1 MTRAIEVTDF
11 KDVNEGLL
19 KLTKQ
24 AADSDVFQ
32 YTIKNKGTVNGDV
45 LGSDI
50 QTPTYDYYTRANDD
64 ADTTQTTKLTGKSF
78 DDTDAIYLRA
88 IMSDGSL
95 WDKDN
100 ARIGAYLSGG
110 GNTDK
115 SILADDVPGV
125 EHYYRIPLGSYTS
138 VKLLRINKNYDVD
151 QLPIDGDISATSG
164 NVWNSS
170 QIVTLNR
177 GSTYS
182 ISKNNW
188 NSSYEFTSELREYIE
203 YSTNNFTP
211 GATDNGQDN
220 PVKDTNYIW
229 KEAYASKNNGSQAD
243 DAIDDT
249 LFGMT
254 NTTDGNGN
262 FWLMYGT
269 KYVENVTTEK
279 ESSAEFIKQF
289 KVDNDTPSVMTVTQ
303 NGTLSAP
310 SHPTTSPAEFAAGS
324 RNVSTYYDTDVTATD
339 TAGND
344 ITFTNSGGNTVF
356 DYKNAA
362 GTTASAVRITE
373 TFTNT
378 VNVGAITVQKKILK
392 PGSDPAEYLDEDT
405 ATFTFRVQLKKVFG
419 VSGLNVGTTNSPY
432 TDVSAT
438 KLKSDSNE
446 DTDFTGMTQVSN
458 SGEYYGQFTLKNGEK
473 LTISGIPV
481 GTEYKITETATSD
494 SNYQQNST
502 TMSDFE
508 TVTKG
513 TLTNGI
519 SSVVGNNETIVNV
532 RQTGTLKLAKSLG
545 DFAAINGKTV
555 GTPFKFNVTLTVPE
569 GVDLTD
575 YISDLKSFGDYNHTD
590 GTQIYSFSK
599 TVYDN
604 GSTVDIS
611 GIPYGTTF
619 LVSEDSESSA
629 GTVSTP
635 SEVSEP
641 NSDPANTIDEAETTV
656 TITNNYPA
664 ILNLQKAVTGDAPI
678 LSETFTFNVKLTGLT
693 GTPTIKKVVTDENSV
708 TTETVI
714 DNPADFDVD
723 IKSTDTVKITGIPK
737 NTTYT
742 VSEPDQPENWS
753 IDNSNSEGLTGTFN
767 NAAITTIPTA
777 KITNTYTK
785 PRKIL
790 TLQKVD
796 SSRNN
801 ALVTFSDASKGAQ
814 FVLLRLKNAFNLE
827 NDSSDFQNLI
837 NQNKYTDS
845 ENTYVD
851 TVYNNNGSNYS
862 TGTSGQFDITESVSF
877 EFGDYYYF
885 FYEVTAPEGY
895 QKNNSVAGKIFKV
908 DEWEKTVAYP
918 NMPNSTD
925 VTAKKEDQDTKT
937 GLPGAEFDLYYKPT
951 AKRTTYTINE
961 SETSPKL
968 MASTSLNP
976 NTIEPTGVYNET
988 TITTP
993 KYNYTAAEAP
1003 SASES
1008 SWILPRTDNDYIF
1021 FRDYEPG
1028 TADYD
1033 PGLDKHA
1040 WLWTG
1045 FETNVYGQQ
1054 KEIKYD
1060 HSYWYAAQ
1068 FSGSG
1073 KSTVQYAVWER
1084 FVDRY
1089 DGRDTIIWKIQPP
1102 DGYTKVRFL
1111 LYHNN
1116 DCIRTTKE
1124 FTYKLGKLYTKT
1136 SWGGIYSNGNYYEV
1150 PVGES
1155 NWSTYYNANQ
1165 TTTGSSNT
1173 IKDSRLAST
1182 TNLYQADRYVATPQ
1196 KVVFHCNCKT
1206 VWHNIHIE
1214 FFSDSAGEHPVGQAF
1229 PGYMMEPYA
1238 YANNEYRISGYLTYE
1253 LTIPDG
1259 ANYFRINDGVT
1270 NGGTY
1275 GYYTKITRLY
1285 NENNNPLIEGKR
1297 AMEYKN
1303 YHNYFKIDSGD
1314 VNNTQNLKLKTWSNS
1329 FIKSVGDD
1337 PNKIYSDNNAIES
1350 DYDYVYFAAPST
1362 WGNHIYA
1369 YFYGGGNLRED
1380 NWQRACYS
1388 IWPGVEPVGTEY
1400 KADEAGTDDVE
1411 HHSDIYTYSY
1421 TGDLYGGT
1429 TSATPTN
1436 PDSTFAWGDYTVY
1449 KFRVPLGDRTNY
1461 SKVIFNNGLSKWNGG
1476 KETGVITY
1484 HSGYLY
1490 KKNGSSEKFYDEKP
1504 TYVYTGRGDNLYVR
1518 ISGTD
1523 FTTSG
1528 TDLYNWDDLHVVFYY
1543 SNNQAIQGGKG
1554 YVMKYSGTKD
1564 GYTYYSVPIPENAVS
1579 FTVNNGKNKSS
1590 PHNKSISTKYEILP
1604 LDEDGDENLTQTFTK
1619 GNMVYTLAS
1628 DALTK
1633 TAPLFS
1639 DSGTTETISSDTP
1652 NPSPRGDY
1660 VYIKDETGSTLSTTP
1675 PTFIFYDSNNT
1686 VLTSPTVNT
1695 HLADGSAKWYSVGI
1709 PLNATKFEINGGSAE
1724 YPIYEKKAEGTSD
1737 NFTPGGM
1744 YYKALTNQTL
1754 EILWPTFTT
1763 TTGAT
1768 NNTDDSWGS
1777 NARGDA
1783 LYLVC
1788 NDVSGW
1794 YNGTDTIMT
1803 VTFYNESGQAIKNGT
1818 KSDIKAN
1825 YIGDL
1830 TSANPGVSGSSTSV
1844 EDAVGSWFKV
1854 NIPKDAVSFEVKYG
1868 SPASKTTVKGDIY
1881 EKRNKTSSYR
1891 NDYTLGDMQYRILNT
1906 QTGGKY
1912 DLERFYPLFNES
1924 ETYTLEVS
1932 DSKTIDSSA
1941 GITLVD
1947 EEEVEPYID
1956 AAVATPV
1963 VTENGTTD
1971 SLVLHATSSNT
1982 ITYTWQ
1988 EGQAGDG
1995 LLRFNDTN
2003 TGWGTVYATFY
2014 KSDNTRISREKMTAD
2029 GTNQFKVGVPSI
2041 DNYPTLSYVVF
2052 SKQDASDTDIKTG
2065 HISLTSTNTYGKNKI
2080 FNATKS
2086 TNGTRSYLFW
2096 EPITGYANNQYCEF
2110 FTSNSSSSLIN
2121 YPTTSPWNNY
2131 IQDTNLLKYN
2141 TDDGPNK
2148 QKVKIV
2154 KIPENATY
2162 VRFACSLDQSD
2173 NRWTDIMSID
2183 SITKGKGLSVTNATA
2198 PVTTTEFDLQTYN
2211 LNDGSISYSGAL
2223 ENYTG
2228 SGTTE
2233 VIYSSQFQPEDR
2245 YGYIGTTSNMYDTNG
2260 TGNTTNNF
2268 VKVVDEYDD
2277 NGTTKHYLT
2286 DPHILFYS
2294 DNGTTPINTNV
2305 TGTSQNN
2312 YGIKLNPDTT
2322 PASYPNIDGT
2332 KYAAYGNGTTATPY
2346 LVRLPKNAKY
2356 AKIFDG
2362 NTLVGSIVALTDSD
2376 GKTGG
2381 ITLTVTKP
2389 ESDKIVTATH
2399 PDRGSAEIQT
2409 AQKKTDIDY
2418 IYFTDVNSTMGSN
2431 IRAYYFGDTAG
2442 EFSPWPG
2449 VAPSYSYTD
2458 NSGNTVYVFQPP
2470 TVTGNTA
2477 KSYPYVMF
2485 NDGSVYGTAKM
2496 TEAKP
2501 YTSAGNYKLN
2511 SAGLRY
2517 GTTVPTAN
2525 TYSLTNAQSS
2535 EVKTSSPTVDFN
2547 STNTNGKY
2555 IFFVDNGPKNLT
2567 TAELAGTHTPLD
2579 DVHII
2584 FYSDAAGRTPVGTA
2598 DGYVMDN
2605 LSRTYTKKDDQ
2616 GNPLTGATS
2625 GTVYR
2630 MAIPNDAK
2638 YFKIT
2643 NGVGKGTGESVN
2655 ERSSVVTKISQNG
2668 LYQFVDSTTIIDK
2681 ENDTTPSSV
2690 SDYWNSEDTP
2700 AAASNLNDH
2709 QYYLEL
2715 INEREPEEEE
2725 DDAVL
2730 QEENE
2735 IHLATIVTGTDGKQ
2749 DYIKWLKLN
2758 NEGTEVDWR
2767 YLDHTVADIY
2777 DPVTKQPKIKTVKVI
2792 KTGSYYWV
2800 ESKAPNGYEPDE
2812 IPTHPFTVTGNESK
2826 AVSKTIQNKKS
2837 DTPTN
2842 KITLTKTAKEKVGDT
2857 DIGSLLGNAQFLLY
2871 VNDGNDDDDDDT
2883 LAGAFSLADG
2893 EYTYGSGTVNT
2904 GTNYLITGNDDSDTN
2919 HYGKLVLKGLPAGDY
2934 YFKEINAPDDY
2945 SAIDSNTGTNKRVYF
2960 SIGDNTVEKE
2970 ISCTDEMDAAYI
2982 RLFEHISEKKAAWGD
2997 PTFIFKI
3004 TNTASGAKASYV
3016 ALTVN
3021 DDGTITDTTNHRV
3034 LKWID
3039 SGTEQPFT
3047 ADPINDTL
3055 YKNWLVEATSETEYK
3070 GMYHIDS
3077 QGRIK
3082 VEPGTYS
3089 ITRVPVSR
3097 YEFVTSGNLV
3107 YTTDTEP
3114 TGTYTVNSSGTE
3126 SAETV
3131 TLTAGQTGDIHY
3143 YDKVGYYDKFSQ
3155 VDEKV
3160 NKFYKLESGANKT
3173 IKGIRIADYHST
3185 ATSGELALTGSD
3197 LTIYAIYAD
3206 GTEGELN
3213 STEKAK
3219 ITFSYTDV
3227 DDEPAPFTP
3236 DISSDNKTLTVSD
3249 VADYKGNV
3257 YTITAT
3263 YPYDSDTNFTAKF
3276 DLVFSRT

>member
-1 MTRAIEVTDF
+1 MQAEICNQVLVRLSGTCTFNVTVTADDNPLKSLSGVPYGTTYTVEEYRTGNAANVTSVENEVTTAATLDKSNASPTVNITNNYPAPVHNLKIKEVTDF

-19 KLTKQ
+19 ALTEQ
-24 AADSDVFQ
+24 AADGDVFQ

-50 QTPTYDYYTRANDD
+50 QTPTYDYYTRTNDD
-64 ADTTQTTKLTGKSF
+64 ADTTQTTKLTGQRVIYLNTLSPNGNISWSSSDSRKIVAFFWKDSWSDRKYYKGVKVSSNLYKF
-78 DDTDAIYLRA
+78 SDYPSDYSHVKILRLGDGASAPNYNDGTSNVTEPSYSNHVEFSGFSIDDTYQIT
-88 IMSDGSL
+88 SWGSG
-95 WDKDN
+95 K
-100 ARIGAYLSGG
+100 
-110 GNTDK
+110 T
-115 SILADDVPGV
+115 SICAF
-125 EHYYRIPLGSYTS
+125 E
-138 VKLLRINKNYDVD
+138 KN
-151 QLPIDGDISATSG
+151 G
-164 NVWNSS
+164 
-170 QIVTLNR
+170 
-177 GSTYS
+177 YS
-182 ISKNNW
+182 I
-188 NSSYEFTSELREYIE
+188 
-203 YSTNNFTP
+203 NNFTP
-211 GATDNGQDN
+211 GDTNNGDTK
-220 PVKDTNYIW
+220 PVANTNYIW
-229 KEAYASKNNGSQAD
+229 KEAYADKVAGNNGQAD
-243 DAIDDT
+243 DAINDET
-249 LFGMT
+249 YGMT
-254 NTTDGNGN
+254 NTTDTNGN

-289 KVDNDTPSVMTVTQ
+289 KVDNDNPSVMTVTQ

-310 SHPTTSPAEFAAGS
+310 SYPTTSPAEFAAGS

-344 ITFTNSGGNTVF
+344 ITFTTNSNGNTVF

-378 VNVGAITVQKKILK
+378 VNVGAITVEKKILK

-432 TDVSAT
+432 TGVSAT
-438 KLKSDSNE
+438 KIKKDGNT
-446 DTDFTGMTQVSN
+446 DTDFTGLTEIN
-458 SGEYYGQFTLKNGEK
+458 DSGEKYGQFTLKNGEK

-481 GTEYKITETATSD
+481 GTEYKITEIATSD

-545 DFAAINGKTV
+545 DFAEINGKTST
-555 GTPFKFNVTLTVPE
+555 TPFKFNVTLTVPE
-569 GVDLTD
+569 GVDLTN
-575 YISDLKSFGDYNHTD
+575 YISGLASFDDYDHAG

-599 TVYDN
+599 TVCDN
-604 GSTVDIS
+604 DSTVDIS

-619 LVSEDSESSA
+619 SVSEDSTSSA
-629 GTVSTP
+629 GTIGSLTP
-635 SEVSEP
+635 VVTET

-678 LSETFTFNVKLTGLT
+678 PSETFTFNVKLTGLT

-753 IDNSNSEGLTGTFN
+753 IDNSNSTGLTGTFD

-814 FVLLRLKNAFNLE
+814 FVLMRLSKTLNEETLDWT
-827 NDSSDFQNLI
+827 DSSTLSAFETVI
-837 NQNKYTDS
+837 NADSYTPTTGD
-845 ENTYVD
+845 YVAM
-851 TVYNNNGSNYS
+851 VYDNSGSNYS
-862 TGTSGQFDITESVSF
+862 TGTSGQFDITESASF
-877 EFGDYYYF
+877 EFEDYYYF
-885 FYEVTAPEGY
+885 FYEVTAPNGY
-895 QKNNSVAGKIFKV
+895 QKNNSVTGKVFQV
-908 DEWEKTVAYP
+908 VEQETVVAYP
-918 NMPNSTD
+918 NMPDSKD
-925 VTAKKEDQDTKT
+925 VTAKKEDQDTRT
-937 GLPGAEFDLYYKPT
+937 GLPGAEFDLYYKPD

-968 MASTSLNP
+968 MASTSLNTK
-976 NTIEPTGVYNET
+976 NIEPTDVHNET

-993 KYNYTAAEAP
+993 KYNYTAAEGP

-1028 TADYD
+1028 TADHD

-1089 DGRDTIIWKIQPP
+1089 DGKDTIIWKIQPP

-1150 PVGES
+1150 PVAES

-1275 GYYTKITRLY
+1275 GYHTKITRLY

-1297 AMEYKN
+1297 AIEYKN
-1303 YHNYFKIDSGD
+1303 YHNYFKIDSSD

-1337 PNKIYSDNNAIES
+1337 PNKIYKDNNAIES

-1421 TGDLYGGT
+1421 TGGLYGGT

-1461 SKVIFNNGLSKWNGG
+1461 SKVIFNNGLSKWEGG

-1518 ISGTD
+1518 INGTD

-1590 PHNKSISTKYEILP
+1590 PHNKRIPTKYEILP
-1604 LDEDGDENLTQTFTK
+1604 LDETGNENLTQTFTK

-1628 DALTK
+1628 DTLTK

-1639 DSGTTETISSDTP
+1639 DAGSTETISSNTP

-1660 VYIKDETGSTLSTTP
+1660 IYIKDENGSTLSTTP
-1675 PTFIFYDSNNT
+1675 PTFTFYDSNNNA
-1686 VLTSPTVNT
+1686 LTSPNVNT
-1695 HLADGSAKWYSVGI
+1695 HEPDGSVKWYSVGI
-1709 PLNATKFEINGGSAE
+1709 PLNATKFKINGGSAE

-1737 NFTPGGM
+1737 NFTLGGM

-1788 NDVSGW
+1788 DDVSDW

-1818 KSDIKAN
+1818 NSDIKAN

-1854 NIPKDAVSFEVKYG
+1854 NIPKGAVSFEAKYSG
-1868 SPASKTTVKGDIY
+1868 SPSKTTVKGDIY

-1947 EEEVEPYID
+1947 EEEVELYID
-1956 AAVATPV
+1956 AAVATPA
-1963 VTENGTTD
+1963 VTESGTTD
-1971 SLVLHATSSNT
+1971 NLVLHATSSNT

-2003 TGWGTVYATFY
+2003 TGWGTVYAAFY
-2014 KSDNTRISREKMTAD
+2014 KSDDTKISRTKMTSD
-2029 GTNQFKVGVPSI
+2029 GTNQFKVVVPSI
-2041 DNYPTLSYVVF
+2041 DDYPTLSYVVF
-2052 SKQDASDTDIKTG
+2052 SKTDTSDTDIKTG
-2065 HISLTSTNTYGKNKI
+2065 HISLTSENTYGKNKI

-2086 TNGTRSYLFW
+2086 TNGTREYLFW
-2096 EPITGYANNQYCEF
+2096 EPISGFANNQYCEF
-2110 FTSNSSSSLIN
+2110 FTSSNSSAMT
-2121 YPTTSPWNNY
+2121 YPTNSPWSDY
-2131 IQDTNLLKYN
+2131 IQDTNLLKFN
-2141 TDDGPNK
+2141 KDDGPNG
-2148 QKVKIV
+2148 QKIKIV
-2154 KIPENATY
+2154 KIPNGATY

-2173 NRWTDIMSID
+2173 KRWTSIKSIA

-2198 PVTTTEFDLQTYN
+2198 PVTTTEFDLQAYN
-2211 LNDGSISYSGAL
+2211 LS
-2223 ENYTG
+2223 
-2228 SGTTE
+2228 
-2233 VIYSSQFQPEDR
+2233 
-2245 YGYIGTTSNMYDTNG
+2245 
-2260 TGNTTNNF
+2260 
-2268 VKVVDEYDD
+2268 
-2277 NGTTKHYLT
+2277 
-2286 DPHILFYS
+2286 
-2294 DNGTTPINTNV
+2294 
-2305 TGTSQNN
+2305 
-2312 YGIKLNPDTT
+2312 
-2322 PASYPNIDGT
+2322 
-2332 KYAAYGNGTTATPY
+2332 
-2346 LVRLPKNAKY
+2346 
-2356 AKIFDG
+2356 
-2362 NTLVGSIVALTDSD
+2362 
-2376 GKTGG
+2376 
-2381 ITLTVTKP
+2381 
-2389 ESDKIVTATH
+2389 
-2399 PDRGSAEIQT
+2399 
-2409 AQKKTDIDY
+2409 
-2418 IYFTDVNSTMGSN
+2418 
-2431 IRAYYFGDTAG
+2431 
-2442 EFSPWPG
+2442 
-2449 VAPSYSYTD
+2449 
-2458 NSGNTVYVFQPP
+2458 
-2470 TVTGNTA
+2470 
-2477 KSYPYVMF
+2477 
-2485 NDGSVYGTAKM
+2485 DGSVSYG
-2496 TEAKP
+2496 
-2501 YTSAGNYKLN
+2501 
-2511 SAGLRY
+2511 
-2517 GTTVPTAN
+2517 
-2525 TYSLTNAQSS
+2525 
-2535 EVKTSSPTVDFN
+2535 
-2547 STNTNGKY
+2547 
-2555 IFFVDNGPKNLT
+2555 
-2567 TAELAGTHTPLD
+2567 
-2579 DVHII
+2579 
-2584 FYSDAAGRTPVGTA
+2584 
-2598 DGYVMDN
+2598 
-2605 LSRTYTKKDDQ
+2605 
-2616 GNPLTGATS
+2616 
-2625 GTVYR
+2625 
-2630 MAIPNDAK
+2630 
-2638 YFKIT
+2638 
-2643 NGVGKGTGESVN
+2643 
-2655 ERSSVVTKISQNG
+2655 
-2668 LYQFVDSTTIIDK
+2668 
-2681 ENDTTPSSV
+2681 
-2690 SDYWNSEDTP
+2690 
-2700 AAASNLNDH
+2700 
-2709 QYYLEL
+2709 
-2715 INEREPEEEE
+2715 
-2725 DDAVL
+2725 
-2730 QEENE
+2730 
-2735 IHLATIVTGTDGKQ
+2735 
-2749 DYIKWLKLN
+2749 
-2758 NEGTEVDWR
+2758 
-2767 YLDHTVADIY
+2767 
-2777 DPVTKQPKIKTVKVI
+2777 
-2792 KTGSYYWV
+2792 GSY
-2800 ESKAPNGYEPDE
+2800 
-2812 IPTHPFTVTGNESK
+2812 
-2826 AVSKTIQNKKS
+2826 
-2837 DTPTN
+2837 
-2842 KITLTKTAKEKVGDT
+2842 
-2857 DIGSLLGNAQFLLY
+2857 LLLP
-2871 VNDGNDDDDDDT
+2871 V
-2883 LAGAFSLADG
+2883 
-2893 EYTYGSGTVNT
+2893 
-2904 GTNYLITGNDDSDTN
+2904 
-2919 HYGKLVLKGLPAGDY
+2919 PAG
-2934 YFKEINAPDDY
+2934 
-2945 SAIDSNTGTNKRVYF
+2945 GQ
-2960 SIGDNTVEKE
+2960 
-2970 ISCTDEMDAAYI
+2970 I
-2982 RLFEHISEKKAAWGD
+2982 RLYWHNVK
-2997 PTFIFKI
+2997 
-3004 TNTASGAKASYV
+3004 YV
-3016 ALTVN
+3016 
-3021 DDGTITDTTNHRV
+3021 
-3034 LKWID
+3034 
-3039 SGTEQPFT
+3039 
-3047 ADPINDTL
+3047 
-3055 YKNWLVEATSETEYK
+3055 
-3070 GMYHIDS
+3070 
-3077 QGRIK
+3077 
-3082 VEPGTYS
+3082 
-3089 ITRVPVSR
+3089 
-3097 YEFVTSGNLV
+3097 
-3107 YTTDTEP
+3107 
-3114 TGTYTVNSSGTE
+3114 
-3126 SAETV
+3126 
-3131 TLTAGQTGDIHY
+3131 
-3143 YDKVGYYDKFSQ
+3143 
-3155 VDEKV
+3155 
-3160 NKFYKLESGANKT
+3160 
-3173 IKGIRIADYHST
+3173 
-3185 ATSGELALTGSD
+3185 
-3197 LTIYAIYAD
+3197 
-3206 GTEGELN
+3206 
-3213 STEKAK
+3213 
-3219 ITFSYTDV
+3219 
-3227 DDEPAPFTP
+3227 
-3236 DISSDNKTLTVSD
+3236 
-3249 VADYKGNV
+3249 
-3257 YTITAT
+3257 
-3263 YPYDSDTNFTAKF
+3263 
-3276 DLVFSRT
+3276 